1 MWRDLP
7 IDLISRS
14 PIARWAPVPLRL
26 IVGYGFMEHG
36 FAKLARGLD
45 AFPAI
50 LQALGV
56 PAPHLMGWLTIL
68 VEIFGGL
75 AVLLGAL
82 VPLASI
88 PMAAV
93 LLVAIFTVH
102 LPYGFSSIKLQAVTA
117 AGAQF
122 GPPGFETDLLYLA
135 CLAALVLGGSGPL
148 AIDGLLAKRREIT
161 RPSIADGRDASD
173 MNAGFG
179 SWLLGMSLGASAL
192 GGMLGMASGI
202 FIVLAATTFGSALLY
217 AISGF
222 GFAVLAAPLFL
233 LFLDPARAIQ
243 LVIIISTVLSIIV
256 LRGLLP
262 AIAPWLL
269 LRLALGSLVG
279 LPLGL
284 VAFRYADPILVRA
297 AAGAMIFGFAILMA
311 VSRRRSGQPGQGKHW
326 TAFAMSPGL
335 DLAAGAVSGIAS
347 ALVGQPGPPVLIYLL
362 LAGAAART
370 VRATLLAFFA
380 LSYGVTLASHAAT
393 IGIPAPTWLAAGI
406 LIPFAFLGGLA
417 GRPIGDRLGAEA
429 FAMLAIALLAVAGA
443 YTLGAAAVAFA
454 AA

>member
-1 MWRDLP
+1 
-7 IDLISRS
+7 
-14 PIARWAPVPLRL
+14 
-26 IVGYGFMEHG
+26 
-36 FAKLARGLD
+36 
-45 AFPAI
+45 
-50 LQALGV
+50 
-56 PAPHLMGWLTIL
+56 
-68 VEIFGGL
+68 
-75 AVLLGAL
+75 
-82 VPLASI
+82 
-88 PMAAV
+88 
-93 LLVAIFTVH
+93 
-102 LPYGFSSIKLQAVTA
+102 
-117 AGAQF
+117 
-122 GPPGFETDLLYLA
+122 
-135 CLAALVLGGSGPL
+135 
-148 AIDGLLAKRREIT
+148 
-161 RPSIADGRDASD
+161 

-192 GGMLGMASGI
+192 GGMLGMASSI

-243 LVIIISTVLSIIV
+243 LVIIISTALSIVV

-269 LRLALGSLVG
+269 LRLALGSLAG

-311 VSRRRSGQPGQGKHW
+311 ISRRRSGQRGQGKHW
-326 TAFAMSPGL
+326 RAFAMSPGL
-335 DLAAGAVSGIAS
+335 DFAAGAVSGIAS

-362 LAGAAART
+362 LAGAEART

-380 LSYGVTLASHAAT
+380 LTYGVTLASHAAT
-393 IGIPAPTWLAAGI
+393 IGIPGPTWLAAGI
-406 LIPFAFLGGLA
+406 LLPFAFFGGLA

-429 FAMLAIALLAVAGA
+429 FALLAIALLAVAGA
-443 YTLGAAAVAFA
+443 YTLGAAGVAFA
-454 AA
+454 SP

>member
-1 MWRDLP
+1 
-7 IDLISRS
+7 
-14 PIARWAPVPLRL
+14 
-26 IVGYGFMEHG
+26 
-36 FAKLARGLD
+36 
-45 AFPAI
+45 
-50 LQALGV
+50 
-56 PAPHLMGWLTIL
+56 
-68 VEIFGGL
+68 
-75 AVLLGAL
+75 
-82 VPLASI
+82 
-88 PMAAV
+88 
-93 LLVAIFTVH
+93 
-102 LPYGFSSIKLQAVTA
+102 
-117 AGAQF
+117 
-122 GPPGFETDLLYLA
+122 
-135 CLAALVLGGSGPL
+135 
-148 AIDGLLAKRREIT
+148 
-161 RPSIADGRDASD
+161 
-173 MNAGFG
+173 MNAGCG
-179 SWLLGMSLGASAL
+179 SWLFGMSLGAGAL
-192 GGMLGMASGI
+192 DGMLGMAIGI

-297 AAGAMIFGFAILMA
+297 AAGAMIFGFAILRA
-311 VSRRRSGQPGQGKHW
+311 VSRLRSGQPGQGKHW
-326 TAFAMSPGL
+326 PAFTMSPGL
-335 DLAAGAVSGIAS
+335 DLAAGVVSGIAS

-362 LAGAAART
+362 LAGAAVRT

-380 LSYGVTLASHAAT
+380 LSYAVTLASHAAT

-406 LIPFAFLGGLA
+406 LLPFAFFGGLA

-429 FAMLAIALLAVAGA
+429 FALLAIALLTMAGA
-443 YTLGAAAVAFA
+443 YTLGAAGVAFA
-454 AA
+454 SP

>member
-1 MWRDLP
+1 
-7 IDLISRS
+7 
-14 PIARWAPVPLRL
+14 
-26 IVGYGFMEHG
+26 
-36 FAKLARGLD
+36 
-45 AFPAI
+45 
-50 LQALGV
+50 
-56 PAPHLMGWLTIL
+56 
-68 VEIFGGL
+68 
-75 AVLLGAL
+75 
-82 VPLASI
+82 
-88 PMAAV
+88 
-93 LLVAIFTVH
+93 
-102 LPYGFSSIKLQAVTA
+102 
-117 AGAQF
+117 
-122 GPPGFETDLLYLA
+122 
-135 CLAALVLGGSGPL
+135 
-148 AIDGLLAKRREIT
+148 
-161 RPSIADGRDASD
+161 

-179 SWLLGMSLGASAL
+179 SWLLGMSLGGSAM
-192 GGMLGMASGI
+192 GGMLGT

-233 LFLDPARAIQ
+233 MFLDPARAIQ
-243 LVIIISTVLSIIV
+243 LVIIISTALSIAV

-311 VSRRRSGQPGQGKHW
+311 ISRRRSGQPRQGKHW

-347 ALVGQPGPPVLIYLL
+347 ALVGQLGPPVLIYLL

-380 LSYGVTLASHAAT
+380 LSYGVTLASHEAT
-393 IGIPAPTWLAAGI
+393 IGIPAPIWLAAGI

-417 GRPIGDRLGAEA
+417 GRPLGDRLGAEA
-429 FAMLAIALLAVAGA
+429 FTLLAIVLLALAGA
-443 YTLGAAAVAFA
+443 YTLGAAAVAFVTA
-454 AA
+454 

>member
-1 MWRDLP
+1 
-7 IDLISRS
+7 
-14 PIARWAPVPLRL
+14 
-26 IVGYGFMEHG
+26 
-36 FAKLARGLD
+36 
-45 AFPAI
+45 
-50 LQALGV
+50 
-56 PAPHLMGWLTIL
+56 
-68 VEIFGGL
+68 
-75 AVLLGAL
+75 
-82 VPLASI
+82 
-88 PMAAV
+88 
-93 LLVAIFTVH
+93 
-102 LPYGFSSIKLQAVTA
+102 
-117 AGAQF
+117 
-122 GPPGFETDLLYLA
+122 
-135 CLAALVLGGSGPL
+135 
-148 AIDGLLAKRREIT
+148 
-161 RPSIADGRDASD
+161 

-179 SWLLGMSLGASAL
+179 SWLLGMSSVGAL
-192 GGMLGMASGI
+192 GGMLAMAIGI
-202 FIVLAATTFGSALLY
+202 FIVLAATTLGSALLY

-233 LFLDPARAIQ
+233 LFLDPAPAIQ

-269 LRLALGSLVG
+269 LRLALGSLLG

-311 VSRRRSGQPGQGKHW
+311 ISRRRSDQPGQGKHW

-335 DLAAGAVSGIAS
+335 DLAAGTVSGFAG

-362 LAGAAART
+362 LAGMAART

-393 IGIPAPTWLAAGI
+393 IGIPAPTWLAAAM
-406 LIPFAFLGGLA
+406 LTPFAFLGGLA

-443 YTLGAAAVAFA
+443 YTLGAAAAAFA
-454 AA
+454 TA

>member
-1 MWRDLP
+1 
-7 IDLISRS
+7 
-14 PIARWAPVPLRL
+14 
-26 IVGYGFMEHG
+26 
-36 FAKLARGLD
+36 
-45 AFPAI
+45 
-50 LQALGV
+50 
-56 PAPHLMGWLTIL
+56 
-68 VEIFGGL
+68 
-75 AVLLGAL
+75 
-82 VPLASI
+82 
-88 PMAAV
+88 
-93 LLVAIFTVH
+93 
-102 LPYGFSSIKLQAVTA
+102 
-117 AGAQF
+117 
-122 GPPGFETDLLYLA
+122 
-135 CLAALVLGGSGPL
+135 
-148 AIDGLLAKRREIT
+148 
-161 RPSIADGRDASD
+161 

-192 GGMLGMASGI
+192 GGMLGMASSI

-217 AISGF
+217 SISGF

-243 LVIIISTVLSIIV
+243 LVIIISTVLSIVV

-284 VAFRYADPILVRA
+284 VAFGYADPILVRA

-311 VSRRRSGQPGQGKHW
+311 VSRHRSGQPGQGKHW

-335 DLAAGAVSGIAS
+335 DLAAGAVSGFAG
-347 ALVGQPGPPVLIYLL
+347 ALWGSRAPPVLIYLL

-380 LSYGVTLASHAAT
+380 LYGMTLASHAAT
-393 IGIPAPTWLAAGI
+393 IGIPTPTWLAAAI

-429 FAMLAIALLAVAGA
+429 FAVLAIALLAVAGA
-443 YTLGAAAVAFA
+443 YTLGAAAAAFA
-454 AA
+454 TA